1 MFPISDSAKTTR
13 FPVLNF
19 TIIIFTVYIFIKQL
33 TSPNQDI
40 FIMHYALIP
49 AMVNFFD
56 FSSLEPFVTA
66 IFLHGGFLHII
77 SNLWFLWIFGDN
89 VEVKLGFILFPILY
103 LGAGI
108 IGNFLQYVLIP
119 TSNIPM
125 LGASGAIAGVLG
137 AYYVFFPSSKVKTF
151 IPIFGFLP
159 AIINIPAPF
168 MLGYW
173 FILQIILGVSSF
185 SLASQGGVAFW
196 AHIGGFVF
204 GVLFAFVYNSF
215 PKEKF
220 IVHKKLW

>member
-1 MFPISDSAKTTR
+1 MFPISDSAKTSR
-13 FPVLNF
+13 FPILNF
-19 TIIIFTVYIFIKQL
+19 AVIIFTIYIFIKQL
-33 TSPNQDI
+33 TAPSQDL

-49 AMVNFFD
+49 ATVNFLN
-56 FSSLEPFVTA
+56 FSTLEPFITA

-108 IGNFLQYVLIP
+108 LGNFLQYILMP

-137 AYYVFFPSSKVKTF
+137 AYYIFFPSSKVKTF

-185 SLASQGGVAFW
+185 TFAAQGGIAFW

-204 GVLFAFVYNSF
+204 GIIFAFIYNLLS
-215 PKEKF
+215 KKQF
-220 IVHKKLW
+220 IVHKKL